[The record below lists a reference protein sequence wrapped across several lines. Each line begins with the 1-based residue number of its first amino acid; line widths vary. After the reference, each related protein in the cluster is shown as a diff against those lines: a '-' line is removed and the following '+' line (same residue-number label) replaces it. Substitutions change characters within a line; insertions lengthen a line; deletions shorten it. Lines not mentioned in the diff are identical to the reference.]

1 MSMPRLKI
9 HSRQGSQQPT
19 MTVGVNSDVELSVSH
34 RVLWRIAFS
43 VDGLDGARMCLLLRC
58 DWRKGSCEK
67 HTRFIPPSTRC
78 TYVRVC
84 APVLLRIH
92 SVPLPKGQQHRKNSL
107 CSERVRSGWMDG
119 CLQSGWPGPHLPSI
133 CRVMRRSRCTR
144 NGETLH
150 RSPVFVKQG
159 VTIGAG

>member
-1 MSMPRLKI
+1 MSMLRLKI

-34 RVLWRIAFS
+34 CVLWRIAFS
-43 VDGLDGARMCLLLRC
+43 VDGLDRARMCLLLRC

-67 HTRFIPPSTRC
+67 HTRFIPLSTRC

-92 SVPLPKGQQHRKNSL
+92 FVPLPKGQQHRKNSL
-107 CSERVRSGWMDG
+107 CSERVRSGWMDVFN
-119 CLQSGWPGPHLPSI
+119 
-133 CRVMRRSRCTR
+133 RVGLDHTYPAFSESCVGHVAPEAVR
-144 NGETLH
+144 
-150 RSPVFVKQG
+150 RSPVFVKQA